1 MTYTITITNSKIG
14 MTSAQILYLSTI
26 SPSLIVNPDKPYEEY
41 VSDVKLD
48 STDIYV
54 PLYKRNQLVKLPANS
69 VLVIYTE
76 DSEESAYYKSQ
87 RLDGSS
93 VLVDP
98 DPITGDSIVDS
109 LKDLYVALG
118 NDASSVEN
126 ANTILEVLNVMSESY
141 QGESNASSISDAVD
155 NIAAVADNIGGG
167 DSSLSPFLSVPYIYH
182 DVYKPGNR
190 DYSTVACCYFPIDN
204 NGTFDVTFE
213 YSNVQGEFSKY
224 GGTAILAY
232 PATKIILHTGAV
244 QGGICFTPS
253 ENFDGIYVDGE
264 KITTSGTRIIP
275 GDGKLYLLEYDDQ
288 KSEDKYDVYT
298 KFSNAIVLRE

>member
-1 MTYTITITNSKIG
+1 MTYTVTITNSKIG

-76 DSEESAYYKSQ
+76 DSEEAAYYKSQ

-109 LKDLYVALG
+109 LKNLYVALG

-155 NIAAVADNIGGG
+155 NIAAVADNISGGG
-167 DSSLSPFLSVPYIYH
+167 GLSSNFEILAPDVIESGGPMPNQIVPSIRPNTIIQS
-182 DVYKPGNR
+182 DVYFSNSDGEVTVNGNAVR
-190 DYSTVACCYFPIDN
+190 AVVY
-204 NGTFDVTFE
+204 GDVNRI
-213 YSNVQGEFSKY
+213 NVVHYMFYQTIKFRVGD
-224 GGTAILAY
+224 
-232 PATKIILHTGAV
+232 
-244 QGGICFTPS
+244 
-253 ENFDGIYVDGE
+253 NFDGVYINNEKKEIPTVTISAGNYYTILIYQDGIKE
-264 KITTSGTRIIP
+264 AETSGNGIEP
-275 GDGKLYLLEYDDQ
+275 L
-288 KSEDKYDVYT
+288 
-298 KFSNAIVLRE
+298 N

>member
-1 MTYTITITNSKIG
+1 MTYTVTITNSKIG
-14 MTSAQILYLSTI
+14 MTNAQILYLSTI

-76 DSEESAYYKSQ
+76 DSEDAAYYKSQ

-141 QGESNASSISDAVD
+141 QGESNASSISDAVE

-182 DVYKPGNR
+182 DVYS
-190 DYSTVACCYFPIDN
+190 STNPEYKTIACCYFPVDDN
-204 NGTFDVTFE
+204 G
-213 YSNVQGEFSKY
+213 
-224 GGTAILAY
+224 
-232 PATKIILHTGAV
+232 
-244 QGGICFTPS
+244 
-253 ENFDGIYVDGE
+253 
-264 KITTSGTRIIP
+264 
-275 GDGKLYLLEYDDQ
+275 
-288 KSEDKYDVYT
+288 
-298 KFSNAIVLRE
+298 

>member
-1 MTYTITITNSKIG
+1 MTYTVTITNSKIG

-26 SPSLIVNPDKPYEEY
+26 SPSLIVNPDKPYDEY

-76 DSEESAYYKSQ
+76 DSEEAVYYKSQ

-141 QGESNASSISDAVD
+141 QGESNASSISDAVE
-155 NIAAVADNIGGG
+155 NIAAVADNISGGG
-167 DSSLSPFLSVPYIYH
+167 GLSSNFVVRAPEIIESGGPMPDQIVPSIRPNTVVNS
-182 DVYKPGNR
+182 DVYFSDSNGEV
-190 DYSTVACCYFPIDN
+190 TV
-204 NGTFDVTFE
+204 NGSAVRAVVYGDVNKI
-213 YSNVQGEFSKY
+213 NVVHYMYYQ
-224 GGTAILAY
+224 AI
-232 PATKIILHTGAV
+232 KFRVGD
-244 QGGICFTPS
+244 
-253 ENFDGIYVDGE
+253 NFDGVYINNEKKEIPTVTISAGNYYTILIYQDGVKE
-264 KITTSGTRIIP
+264 AETSN
-275 GDGKLYLLEYDDQ
+275 DGIEPI
-288 KSEDKYDVYT
+288 
-298 KFSNAIVLRE
+298 N

>member
-1 MTYTITITNSKIG
+1 MTYTVTITNSKIG

-54 PLYKRNQLVKLPANS
+54 PLYKRNQLVKLPVNS

-76 DSEESAYYKSQ
+76 DSEEAAYYKSQ

-141 QGESNASSISDAVD
+141 QGESNASSISDAVE

-167 DSSLSPFLSVPYIYH
+167 GGGSASYAFTSIPYIIQ
-182 DVYKPGNR
+182 VGSG
-190 DYSTVACCYFPIDN
+190 STGYLQTDICCYNPTDE
-204 NGTFDVTFE
+204 NGTFDVTFD
-213 YSNVQGEFSKY
+213 SS
-224 GGTAILAY
+224 
-232 PATKIILHTGAV
+232 
-244 QGGICFTPS
+244 
-253 ENFDGIYVDGE
+253 
-264 KITTSGTRIIP
+264 TSGRP
-275 GDGKLYLLEYDDQ
+275 GTQDIVKHGSLSLQHTNSVKTARH
-288 KSEDKYDVYT
+288 SEPVLT
-298 KFSNAIVLRE
+298 LAWESVLR